1 MTIFLFFQITFV
13 CLLGAMSPGPSM
25 IVVINNAI
33 FKNKVNGIITS
44 LGHGLGIGI
53 YASFAVLGIGIVIQ
67 TNLMLFNLLKIISI
81 CFLFYMG
88 IQAIL
93 KKNQLEFKQNNI
105 AESGKSF
112 FQGLSISILNPKILI
127 WFIAIYSQFMSLN
140 NDIYFNLW
148 LILIASI
155 VDALWYILLVNL
167 VTLKGVHDQI
177 KRNLQFMR
185 KIIGFLFLLISII
198 LIVDLVK

>member
-33 FKNKVNGIITS
+33 FKNKVNGIITA

-81 CFLFYMG
+81 FFLFYMG

-93 KKNQLEFKQNNI
+93 KRNQLEFKQNNI

>member
-33 FKNKVNGIITS
+33 FKNKVNGVITA

-67 TNLMLFNLLKIISI
+67 TNLILFNLLKIISI
-81 CFLFYMG
+81 FFLFYMG

>member
-33 FKNKVNGIITS
+33 FKNKVNGIITA

-67 TNLMLFNLLKIISI
+67 TNLMLFNLLKITSI
-81 CFLFYMG
+81 FFLLFRYSSN
-88 IQAIL
+88 I

-105 AESGKSF
+105 QRVEVIFSRIEYFDTES
-112 FQGLSISILNPKILI
+112 KILI

-140 NDIYFNLW
+140 NDF
-148 LILIASI
+148 ILIYA
-155 VDALWYILLVNL
+155 NF
-167 VTLKGVHDQI
+167 
-177 KRNLQFMR
+177 NC
-185 KIIGFLFLLISII
+185 
-198 LIVDLVK
+198 

>member
-1 MTIFLFFQITFV
+1 MTIFLFFQITIV

-33 FKNKVNGIITS
+33 FKNKVNGIITA

-81 CFLFYMG
+81 FFLFYMG

-93 KKNQLEFKQNNI
+93 KRNQLEFKQNNI

>member
-1 MTIFLFFQITFV
+1 MTFFLFFQITFV

>member
-33 FKNKVNGIITS
+33 FKNKVNGIITA

-67 TNLMLFNLLKIISI
+67 TNLILFNLLKIISI
-81 CFLFYMG
+81 FFLFYMG